1 MYGCLQMDSLKEALD
16 WVIIMMERKVDRVKA
31 LFELVLQPKG
41 SLSPEKVM
49 KLKLDVVGEMDHLIH
64 GSL

>member
-1 MYGCLQMDSLKEALD
+1 MDSLKEALD

-41 SLSPEKVM
+41 SLSPEEVM
-49 KLKLDVVGEMDHLIH
+49 KLKLDVMDEMDHLIH